1 MDMREISIE
10 QAKQQFTG
18 VVVAGEFVVFHQ
30 PSDSGVKS
38 PAAPDSYPT
47 LGVAKDAG
55 MAMFAELRVDGQPVR
70 PRDGYLSF
78 AKVAA

>member
-1 MDMREISIE
+1 MKEISIE

-18 VVVAGEFVVFHQ
+18 VIVAGEFVVFHQ
-30 PSDSGVKS
+30 PSDSSIKS

-55 MAMFAELRVDGQPVR
+55 MALFKQIGVDGQPTR
-70 PRDGYLSF
+70 QPDGYLSF
-78 AKVAA
+78 AKVVS